1 MNMAHLR
8 GSDTG
13 QPNGDFSAS
22 LCCLVYFCKIIIVKS
37 EIYTIIPLEIS
48 YFSSFFVRI

>member
-13 QPNGDFSAS
+13 QPNSDFSAS
-22 LCCLVYFCKIIIVKS
+22 VCCLVYFCKIVIVKT
-37 EIYTIIPLEIS
+37 ELYMLAKLQLCNTDD
-48 YFSSFFVRI
+48 